1 MKDGEGFL
9 SGLKKIGKELKQPA
23 KEIGKEVGKEVI
35 NIAKEGAKQAV
46 REKMSKSSKK
56 EKEGGFLVT
65 AGTIGATLLAD
76 HLMKKGNGIYSA
88 GVRMSPQQSRNL
100 RMGKGIT
107 LKKEM
112 LDDAGRYA
120 MDMGEAEAK
129 KVMKALSKNKGIK
142 ITMNMLKNLVDKK
155 TGGSIFGN
163 IARVV
168 APIIAEKVIDK
179 GADFASKKLEGAG
192 HGCGC
197 DDKKGDGIF
206 ASGAGFRTAG
216 AGMDMMPIQTGSY
229 AMLKSSPANKPFI
242 DSGLLNGSKRG
253 SGISKR
259 GAGVCLK

>member
-76 HLMKKGNGIYSA
+76 QLIKNQGKGIYSS
-88 GVRMSPQQSRNL
+88 GVRMSPQQTRNL

-107 LKKEM
+107 LNKKM
-112 LDDAGRYA
+112 MGDAERYV
-120 MDMGEAEAK
+120 MSMGEEQAK

-142 ITMNMLKNLVDKK
+142 ITMGMLNDLVDKK
-155 TGGSIFGN
+155 TGKGIFGKV
-163 IARVV
+163 ASVV

-179 GADFASKKLEGAG
+179 GADFASKKLEG
-192 HGCGC
+192 
-197 DDKKGDGIF
+197 
-206 ASGAGFRTAG
+206 SGFRTAG
-216 AGMDMMPIQTGSY
+216 AGIMTAGAGIGIPIQTGSPY
-229 AMLKSSPANKPFI
+229 AMRNSAQMTPFI
-242 DSGLLNGSKRG
+242 DSGLLNGTSAHSRNSKRG
-253 SGISKR
+253 SGMC
-259 GAGVCLK
+259 VM